1 MLHGI
6 LVLALLLIR
15 WPESGALAKIVLL
28 LLVWLE
34 CLRSRQRIRCQRG
47 DITLREGGVIG
58 WQQHPWYIT
67 ARPWLT
73 PLAVCLSLRDAR
85 GRHKQLWLFADGMEP
100 GQWRL
105 LRQQLLNEKE
115 IRDE

>member
-34 CLRSRQRIRCQRG
+34 CRRG